1 MSRPRFLMIPLDV
14 KSNKSIMEEVK
25 DNIIY
30 DNWIKPHSVERYLL
44 FDKEWFVD
52 EYGDLEQYGR
62 KMNANTIFLYMIQ
75 YMYNEYNAKCC
86 SFETNKFNKYDPQY
100 SKAFVSD
107 DWVYFYT
114 LNIVKRKHSKDYK
127 EFGEKY
133 YTMNIYKFDKKVFF
147 KLAENSKKY
156 SLIIRQEASGA
167 KFYTIKNK
175 TI

>member
-1 MSRPRFLMIPLDV
+1 MSRPRFLMIPLDL

-52 EYGDLEQYGR
+52 EYGDLEKYGR

-86 SFETNKFNKYDPQY
+86 SFETNKFDKYGPQY

-133 YTMNIYKFDKKVFF
+133 YTMNIYKFDKKVLF

>member
-1 MSRPRFLMIPLDV
+1 MSRPRFLMIPLDL

-100 SKAFVSD
+100 SRAFVSD

-133 YTMNIYKFDKKVFF
+133 YTMNIYKFDKKVLF

-156 SLIIRQEASGA
+156 TLIIRQEASGA

>member
-1 MSRPRFLMIPLDV
+1 MSRPRFLMIPLDL

-86 SFETNKFNKYDPQY
+86 SFETNKFDKYGPQY
-100 SKAFVSD
+100 SRAFVSNN
-107 DWVYFYT
+107 WVYFYT

-133 YTMNIYKFDKKVFF
+133 YTMNIYKFDKKVLF

>member
-1 MSRPRFLMIPLDV
+1 MSRPRFLMIPLDL

-62 KMNANTIFLYMIQ
+62 KMNANTIFLYMMQ

-86 SFETNKFNKYDPQY
+86 SFETNKFAKYGPQY
-100 SKAFVSD
+100 SRAFVSD

-133 YTMNIYKFDKKVFF
+133 YTMNIYKFDKKVLF

-175 TI
+175 II

>member
-1 MSRPRFLMIPLDV
+1 MSRPRFLMIPLDL

-62 KMNANTIFLYMIQ
+62 KMNANTIFLYMMQ

-86 SFETNKFNKYDPQY
+86 SFETNKFDKYDPQY
-100 SKAFVSD
+100 SKAFISN

-133 YTMNIYKFDKKVFF
+133 YTMNIYKFDKKVLF

>member
-1 MSRPRFLMIPLDV
+1 MSRPRFLMIPLDL

-86 SFETNKFNKYDPQY
+86 SFETNKFDKYGPQY
-100 SKAFVSD
+100 SRAFVSD

-133 YTMNIYKFDKKVFF
+133 YTMNIYKFDKKVLF

-156 SLIIRQEASGA
+156 TLIIRQEASGA

>member
-1 MSRPRFLMIPLDV
+1 MARPRFLMIPLDL

-86 SFETNKFNKYDPQY
+86 SFETNKFDKYGPQY
-100 SKAFVSD
+100 SRAFVSD

-133 YTMNIYKFDKKVFF
+133 YTMNIYKFDKKVLF

>member
-1 MSRPRFLMIPLDV
+1 MSRPRFLMIPLDL

-86 SFETNKFNKYDPQY
+86 SFETNKFDKYGPQY
-100 SKAFVSD
+100 SRAFVSD

-133 YTMNIYKFDKKVFF
+133 YTMNIYKFDKKVLF

>member
-1 MSRPRFLMIPLDV
+1 MSRPRFLMIPLDL

-25 DNIIY
+25 DDIIY

-44 FDKEWFVD
+44 FDKEWFID

-86 SFETNKFNKYDPQY
+86 SFETNKFDKYGPQY
-100 SKAFVSD
+100 SRAFVSD
-107 DWVYFYT
+107 NWVYFYT

-133 YTMNIYKFDKKVFF
+133 YTMNIYKFDKKVLF

>member
-1 MSRPRFLMIPLDV
+1 MSRPIFLMIPLDL
-14 KSNKSIMEEVK
+14 KSNKLIMEEVK
-25 DNIIY
+25 DDIIY
-30 DNWIKPHSVERYLL
+30 DVWIKPHSVERYLL

-52 EYGDLEQYGR
+52 EYGDPEQYGR
-62 KMNANTIFLYMIQ
+62 KMNANTIFWYMIQ
-75 YMYNEYNAKCC
+75 YMYNAYNAKFC
-86 SFETNKFNKYDPQY
+86 SFVTNKFDKYSPQY

-133 YTMNIYKFDKKVFF
+133 YTMNIYKFDKKVLF

-156 SLIIRQEASGA
+156 NLIIRQEASGA
-167 KFYTIKNK
+167 KFYTITNK

>member
-1 MSRPRFLMIPLDV
+1 MSRPRFLMIPLDL

-25 DNIIY
+25 DDIIY

-86 SFETNKFNKYDPQY
+86 SFETNKFDKYGSQY
-100 SKAFVSD
+100 SRAFVSD

-133 YTMNIYKFDKKVFF
+133 YTMNIYKFDKKVLF

>member
-1 MSRPRFLMIPLDV
+1 MSRPRFLMIPLDL

-25 DNIIY
+25 DDIIY

-62 KMNANTIFLYMIQ
+62 KMNANTIFLYMMQ

-86 SFETNKFNKYDPQY
+86 SFETNKFDKYDPQY

-133 YTMNIYKFDKKVFF
+133 YTMNIYKFDKKVLF

-156 SLIIRQEASGA
+156 TLIIRQEASGA

>member
-1 MSRPRFLMIPLDV
+1 MSRPRFLMIPLDL

-52 EYGDLEQYGR
+52 EYGDSEQYGR

-86 SFETNKFNKYDPQY
+86 SFETNKFDKYGPQY
-100 SKAFVSD
+100 SRAFVSD

-133 YTMNIYKFDKKVFF
+133 YTMNIYKFDKKVLF
-147 KLAENSKKY
+147 KLAENSNKY

>member
-1 MSRPRFLMIPLDV
+1 MSRPRFLMIPLDL

-52 EYGDLEQYGR
+52 EYGDSEQYGR
-62 KMNANTIFLYMIQ
+62 KMNANTIFLYMMQ

-86 SFETNKFNKYDPQY
+86 SFETNKFDKYGPQY
-100 SKAFVSD
+100 SKTFVSD

-133 YTMNIYKFDKKVFF
+133 YTMNIYKFDKKVLF

>member
-1 MSRPRFLMIPLDV
+1 MSRPRFLMIPLDL

-25 DNIIY
+25 DDIIY

-52 EYGDLEQYGR
+52 EYGYLEQYGR

-86 SFETNKFNKYDPQY
+86 SFETNKFDKYGPQY
-100 SKAFVSD
+100 SRAFVSD

-133 YTMNIYKFDKKVFF
+133 YTMNIYKFDKKVLF